1 MKIKTNPFWK
11 ELGIDEEMG
20 LITQLYDAYE
30 EKADLAEIVIL
41 NSPAAEKY
49 FAENCGVC
57 GVKSLGIIR
66 SLERIGILI
75 PHMVT
80 PRFEPVKKKNPEIY
94 LEIVDWS
101 KLCRYIGMLHDK
113 EATNPYGIAEQKRL
127 LKQYIGA
134 VRMEKQT
141 DEFWITEKIVGP
153 FIAIVKTDNGLT
165 FDRNLD
171 HNIHFT
177 TTLYRLA
184 EEKEITIKKIKYELN
199 SKSYP
204 CKELGRSPIQNP
216 QNPSFFFW
224 PAEHCHVLIKINPS
238 FIFGDET
245 PAKKGNKIEKI
256 DFITAT
262 REKAGNLAPRNWGLL
277 KKEEKGYLMKD
288 YQITFTFPN
297 TWANEYKYFKCLWE
311 NYSQKVDHKTI
322 FEYESNKDYER
333 SCKKETKSKVNKY
346 IDIAINKLRK
356 KLVPYKIRIITSKG
370 FILSVEK

>member
-1 MKIKTNPFWK
+1 MKIKINPLWK
-11 ELGIDEEMG
+11 ELEIENEMN

-30 EKADLAEIVIL
+30 SRADFAEIVIL
-41 NSPAAEKY
+41 NSPEAEKY
-49 FAENCGVC
+49 FAGNCGVC
-57 GVKSLGIIR
+57 GVKSLRLIK
-66 SLERIGILI
+66 SLERKGILQ
-75 PHMVT
+75 PHT
-80 PRFEPVKKKNPEIY
+80 FNPHFEPKEKKNPQVYI
-94 LEIVDWS
+94 EIVNWS
-101 KLCRYIGMLHDK
+101 KLCRYTGMLHDK

-165 FDRNLD
+165 FDRSLD
-171 HNIHFT
+171 HNIHFM

-184 EEKEITIKKIKYELN
+184 EEKEIIIKKIKYELN
-199 SKSYP
+199 NKSYP
-204 CKELGRSPIQNP
+204 CKEFGRPPIQNP

-245 PAKKGNKIEKI
+245 SVKKGNKIKKI
-256 DFITAT
+256 DFITTT

-288 YQITFTFPN
+288 YQVIFNFPN

-311 NYSQKVDHKTI
+311 NYGQKVDHKTI
-322 FEYESNKDYER
+322 FEYESNKNYER

-356 KLVPYKIRIITSKG
+356 KLSPFKIKIITSKG
-370 FILSVEK
+370 FILTVEQ